1 MGQYYVAI
9 IMDAAGRFI
18 RAWFNPHN
26 YEYGAKL
33 TEHSSVKSAFVAA
46 VSQQICPTGALYRC
60 AVAWAGDYAP
70 MEEGMDVNLYDS
82 IDLVP
87 NQKKGISATATAPT
101 ASTAAYPF
109 LVNWSKLLYVDTR
122 KESNFSP
129 LPLLT
134 AEGNGL
140 GGGDY
145 RGSSMEL
152 VGTWAR
158 DELSFESAVPPDFTE
173 IVCGFK
179 MDDE

>member
-33 TEHSSVKSAFVAA
+33 TEHCGVKSAFVAA
-46 VSQQICPTGALYRC
+46 VSQQICPTGALYRS

-87 NQKKGISATATAPT
+87 NQKKGIAPAAAAATA
-101 ASTAAYPF
+101 SDYPF
-109 LVNWSKLLYVDTR
+109 LVNWSKRLYVDTR

-158 DELSFESAVPPDFTE
+158 DELSFESDVPSE
-173 IVCGFK
+173 AKELVCGFK

>member
-33 TEHSSVKSAFVAA
+33 TEHCGVKSAFVAA
-46 VSQQICPTGALYRC
+46 VSQQICPTGALYRS

-87 NQKKGISATATAPT
+87 NQKKGIAPAAAAATA
-101 ASTAAYPF
+101 SAYPF
-109 LVNWSKLLYVDTR
+109 LVNWSKQLYVDTR

-145 RGSSMEL
+145 NGTSMDL
-152 VGTWAR
+152 IGTWAR
-158 DELSFESAVPPDFTE
+158 DELSFESAPPSELQTQE
-173 IVCGFK
+173 LVCGFK
-179 MDDE
+179 LDD